1 MIENFVLKDSDNEI
15 KKIESLKLIKVDYKI
30 ESHNKYLYTLLSKK
44 IHNISHKKMP
54 SFKSHKEFVK
64 NNPYR
69 NWFLISIGS
78 NIIGSIY
85 VLYDNGIGLNLEEKN
100 YGLVTKIIKKLTSR
114 IKPLKSKPSLRN
126 NKFL

>member
-1 MIENFVLKDSDNEI
+1 
-15 KKIESLKLIKVDYKI
+15 
-30 ESHNKYLYTLLSKK
+30 
-44 IHNISHKKMP
+44 MP

-126 NKFL
+126 NKFHLNIPFSNQKLKSILIEAGESITQLTIGINCL